1 MGDEK
6 NMISLKDA
14 SIISGYSADYIG
26 QLIRAGKIPGKQ
38 VYSNI
43 TWMTTKE
50 AVLEYKANSRLGEME
65 KKYFKK
71 TIQTKSRLIGMELSI
86 IKLFFQTFKSA
97 LPVLI
102 VLLISFLLLSSYIIF
117 LLFNNNPNQAGR
129 INEAPSPAI
138 SY

>member
-50 AVLEYKANSRLGEME
+50 AVLEYKANSRLGDTE
-65 KKYFKK
+65 KKNLKK
-71 TIQTKSRLIGMELSI
+71 TLQTKSRLIGMELNI
-86 IKLFFQTFKSA
+86 IKLFFKTFKSA
-97 LPVLI
+97 LPVLV
-102 VLLISFLLLSSYIIF
+102 VLLVSFLLLSSYIIY
-117 LLFNNNPNQAGR
+117 LLFGNNSTTGTLQVLP
-129 INEAPSPAI
+129 ESAI